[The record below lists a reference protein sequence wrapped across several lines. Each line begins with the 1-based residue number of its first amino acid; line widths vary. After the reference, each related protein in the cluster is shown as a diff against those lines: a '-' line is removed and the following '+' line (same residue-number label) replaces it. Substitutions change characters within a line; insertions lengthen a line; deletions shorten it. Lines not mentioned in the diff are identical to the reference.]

1 MEAAIMIRQGKIA
14 DAKLIMRIIRDAVAD
29 MDSKG
34 IFQWDSLYPNQA
46 VVNHDL
52 ESGAMSVYE
61 DEGIIKGMIVLNEQ
75 QDQEYQDLPWKFSFG
90 KQLVVHRLC
99 VDPCYQSEGIAGAL
113 MEFAEQTAKE
123 LEYQSI
129 RLDTFVKNERACR
142 FYRKLGYQV
151 VGTVEFRKGTFY
163 CLEKG
168 MANLRLIKP
177 NPDFEKEY
185 SEMIDD

>member
-1 MEAAIMIRQGKIA
+1 MIRQGKIA
-14 DAKLIMRIIRDAVAD
+14 DAKLIMKIIQDAVAD

-34 IFQWDSLYPNQA
+34 IFQWDSLYPNQE

-75 QDQEYQDLPWKFSFG
+75 QDKEYQDLAWKFGLG

-99 VDPCYQSEGIAGAL
+99 VDPCYQSQGIARAL
-113 MEFAEQTAKE
+113 MEFAEETAKV

-129 RLDTFVKNERACR
+129 RLDTFVNNERAYR
-142 FYRKLGYQV
+142 LYRKLGYQV

-163 CLEKG
+163 CMEKG
-168 MANLRLIKP
+168 IANLCLVKP
-177 NPDFEKEY
+177 NTRNVAPGNKG
-185 SEMIDD
+185 